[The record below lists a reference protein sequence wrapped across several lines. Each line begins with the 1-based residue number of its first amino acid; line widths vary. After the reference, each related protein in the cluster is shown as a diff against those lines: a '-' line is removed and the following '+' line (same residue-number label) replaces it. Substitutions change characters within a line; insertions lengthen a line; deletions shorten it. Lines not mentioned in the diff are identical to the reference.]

1 MNIDRKELIQKLR
14 GVKLDGGNPIQWVH
28 LICDAADL
36 LEQDEVR
43 FQKEEVEPEKHE
55 NPYTDTVYKCPLCK
69 TEVGGYTFG
78 RSPDD
83 WGYHR
88 DKFCS
93 QCGVKIKWGN
103 E

>member
-1 MNIDRKELIQKLR
+1 MTDRKELVQKLR

-43 FQKEEVEPEKHE
+43 FQKEEVEPEKHKS
-55 NPYTDTVYKCPLCK
+55 PYTDTVYKCPLCK

-78 RSPDD
+78 RGSDD
-83 WGYHR
+83 WSYHR

-93 QCGVKIKWGN
+93 QCGVKIKW
-103 E
+103 ERE

>member
-1 MNIDRKELIQKLR
+1 MSIDRKELIQKLR
-14 GVKLDGGNPIQWVH
+14 SVKLDGGNPIQWVH

-36 LEQDEVR
+36 LEQDEAQ

-55 NPYTDTVYKCPLCK
+55 SPYADTVYKCPLCK
-69 TEVGGYTFG
+69 TEVAGYTFG
-78 RSPDD
+78 RVPDD

-93 QCGVKIKWGN
+93 QCGVKIKWGH